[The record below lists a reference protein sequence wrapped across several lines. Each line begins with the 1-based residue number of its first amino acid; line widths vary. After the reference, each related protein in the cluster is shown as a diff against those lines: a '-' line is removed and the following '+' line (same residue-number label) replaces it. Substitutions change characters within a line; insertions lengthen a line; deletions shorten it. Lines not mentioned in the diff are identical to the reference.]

1 VQADPDIQM
10 RLLDLQGLDTRLD
23 QLAHRRRTL
32 PAAARAAEVTARIST
47 VGDTLIAARTLE
59 GDIRV
64 EVERAERDVAS
75 VRERAA
81 HDEALLTSGSVSN
94 PKQLESL
101 RMEVESLARRQ
112 SDLEDVELE
121 ILDRLDRAEQIV
133 AQLVQER
140 DGLVVDLAQVEGER
154 DQEYAEIDA
163 EIAEVRRGREDLA
176 GSIPGE
182 LLALYERLR
191 ADNGGVGAAPVH
203 RGRCEGCR
211 LDLSPADKEHLR
223 QAPASEV
230 VRCEEC
236 RRILVRTPESG
247 LGS

>member
-1 VQADPDIQM
+1 MHADPEVQI
-10 RLLDLQGLDTRLD
+10 RLLDLQAMDTRLD

-32 PAAARAAEVTARIST
+32 ASAMRAGEVAARIST
-47 VGDTLIAARTLE
+47 VGDTLVAARTLE

-64 EVERAERDVAS
+64 ELERAERDVAS
-75 VRERAA
+75 VRDRAA
-81 HDEALLTSGSVSN
+81 HDQSLLTSGSVSN

-121 ILDRLDRAEQIV
+121 ILDRLDRAEQVV
-133 AQLVQER
+133 AQLER
-140 DGLVVDLAQVEGER
+140 EREELTGELAEAEAAR
-154 DQEYAEIDA
+154 DREYAEIDA
-163 EIAEVRRGREDLA
+163 EIAEVQQSRQGNAAGLPADL
-176 GSIPGE
+176 I
-182 LLALYERLR
+182 ALYERLR
-191 ADNGGVGAAPVH
+191 SDNGGIGAAHLH

-211 LDLSPADKEHLR
+211 LDLSPADKERMR
-223 QAPASEV
+223 QAPATEV

-247 LGS
+247 L